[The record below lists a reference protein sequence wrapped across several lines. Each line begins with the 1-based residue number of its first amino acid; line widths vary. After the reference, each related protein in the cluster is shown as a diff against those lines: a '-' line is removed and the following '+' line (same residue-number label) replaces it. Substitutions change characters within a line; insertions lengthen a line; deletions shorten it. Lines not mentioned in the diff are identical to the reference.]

1 MMHMMRD
8 IGGVEMPEYFGKLV
22 EEEARKKAAE
32 VVPTPAP
39 ASERTPHAGGSAK
52 S

>member
-22 EEEARKKAAE
+22 EQEAQKKAASE
-32 VVPTPAP
+32 AAAPAP
-39 ASERTPHAGGSAK
+39 TTTTKKA
-52 S
+52 